1 MLAPTRAAT
10 GLRETAPR
18 RRETALGVTA
28 AVVVLL
34 PLLVAGAVGHQ
45 VEQVAPGGTD
55 LGGLDVLR
63 HNLRLGLAIG
73 VLGWLTLG
81 VGAAGVAAVGSVAS
95 GYVLGAH
102 VADLGWGGTLALVPH
117 LLPELLA
124 FVAFTGAGLHGAV
137 WVWSYVRGT
146 APARALTRAVLAAT
160 AWTAAGTVLL
170 VAAAALESTVI

>member
-1 MLAPTRAAT
+1 VTVPAPTRAAP
-10 GLRETAPR
+10 GKREA
-18 RRETALGVTA
+18 ALGVTA

-81 VGAAGVAAVGSVAS
+81 VGAAGVAAGGPVAS

-102 VADLGWGGTLALVPH
+102 VADLGRAAPPAPAPPRR
-117 LLPELLA
+117 PELLA

-137 WVWSYVRGT
+137 WVWSYVRGA